1 MTGLNRREF
10 LFGAGLTAAGLATG
24 MAAEAQAPV
33 TIGSGEWTYTLVPG
47 WGTVPEGLKF
57 KMGCAV
63 VVDSQDRV
71 YVHSQAEKNV
81 VVFDRNGT
89 VLKDWGMSLDAS
101 AHGTYLHRDGKDE
114 FLFFSILGPIN
125 QVVKT
130 DLDGKVLLRIGN
142 VPEENSTNIKFPFN
156 NATDV
161 AVAPNGDIWVCEGYG
176 GQKVHRFNKL
186 GKFIQTV
193 GDRGAEPGL
202 FNTPHGIWIDTRKP
216 QHEVWVAD
224 RGNRRLQVFDMDG
237 TLNRV
242 VAQKDAIRNP
252 CCFYQHKNVLFVPD
266 LDKIVYILDEQD
278 QVIAQLGDGKAL
290 QGDQAFMA
298 PHALT
303 LDSKGDLYVVEWVA
317 DGRLRKFKHTPVKA

>member
-1 MTGLNRREF
+1 MTGLNRRDF

-101 AHGTYLHRDGKDE
+101 AHGTYLHRDGNDE

-130 DLDGKVLLRIGN
+130 DLDGKVLMRIGN

-202 FNTPHGIWIDTRKP
+202 FNTPHGIWIDTRKA

-237 TLNRV
+237 KLNRV

-252 CCFYQHKNVLFVPD
+252 CCF
-266 LDKIVYILDEQD
+266 
-278 QVIAQLGDGKAL
+278 
-290 QGDQAFMA
+290 
-298 PHALT
+298 
-303 LDSKGDLYVVEWVA
+303 
-317 DGRLRKFKHTPVKA
+317 